1 MNKWVHQKR
10 QHDSVEVKF
19 IFPGGGGDRGG
30 EEEGAKKRMGRG
42 STDSTKA
49 CLSRKMQPVASRC
62 HLKLERGRERG
73 TGSGMSWIQ
82 AQ

>member
-1 MNKWVHQKR
+1 MNRWVTRKR

-19 IFPGGGGDRGG
+19 TFPGGGG

-42 STDSTKA
+42 DTDSTKA
-49 CLSRKMQPVASRC
+49 CLSRKMQPVASGC

-73 TGSGMSWIQ
+73 AGSGMSWIQ